1 MIRTQIYLTEQQ
13 RDEISAI
20 SQSTGKK
27 QSVLIREAIDLLIG
41 QAGPKPRKAV
51 LEQAAG
57 IWKGRKDLPDF
68 KAMRA
73 GWDRN

>member
-13 RDEISAI
+13 RDEITAI
-20 SQSTGKK
+20 SKSTGKK
-27 QSVLIREAIDLLIG
+27 QSVLIREAIELLID
-41 QAGPKPRKAV
+41 QTGPKPRKAI

-73 GWDRN
+73 DWDRN